1 MEYKVGYRV
10 QNVVSTPK
18 LSNVRLDGEIGA
30 RFDRFCHE
38 RISGQFAMN
47 EILREAEECFRDKYD
62 DEFCAGKWRGEF
74 WGKQILSAVRVCR
87 MKNDPA
93 LKEDIRAS
101 AYRILSCQQP
111 DGYLGAY
118 RNGDSVFPADIHQA
132 MIELG
137 WECDY
142 NWNIWG
148 QKYTLWALIECA
160 QLLDE
165 RYILACC
172 ERMADHILSL
182 IDRLGAR
189 VKDTGVMHGMA
200 SCSIMKPLLLL
211 YRLTGRQ
218 EYLDFCLKMA
228 FEWERADGECPNLI
242 KNAMGD
248 VPPEK
253 WYTEGV
259 WYPKA
264 YEMTSCFDGLIE
276 LYRVTGEGLYLKAAE
291 AFWEMLK
298 QYESNILGS
307 VGYCE
312 RYASAASYQDSAT
325 EICDVIHWMRLSHEL
340 FLLTGEAKYM
350 EALEKAFLNAFLA
363 GIYEDGRGGAFF
375 VRAAGRHSD
384 GDPQVETKYQHCCV
398 NNAARGFVNAAESAL
413 AECADGYMINLWF
426 QTRVKFDKTSFRV
439 TAGYMDRGS
448 VSIIARDVPEGKKL
462 YLRIPEWSS
471 ETVVARGGEE
481 TVVSAPGTYYEID
494 LPAGDSLTQIRFD
507 MTPEVIDLTGICCGN
522 LPGDD
527 YHAQR
532 WVDSNQGL
540 CDKALLLTHP
550 MSVIRRGPVML
561 ARSKKLGCSEEE
573 MFPGETVNGKNAAC
587 AAQMI
592 LHSRMLTAC
601 RVKLTTA
608 DGEKEYLMCDVAS
621 AANRALEDPKYFS
634 MYV

>member
-1 MEYKVGYRV
+1 MEYKIDYRV
-10 QNVVSTPK
+10 QNVVSTPN
-18 LSNVRLDGEIGA
+18 LSNIRLDGEIGA

-111 DGYLGAY
+111 DGYLGTY
-118 RNGDSVFPADIHQA
+118 KNGDSVFPADTRQA

-137 WECDY
+137 WECNY
-142 NWNIWG
+142 NWNVWG
-148 QKYTLWALIECA
+148 QKYTLWALLECA

-172 ERMADHILSL
+172 ERMADHLLGL

-200 SCSIMKPLLLL
+200 SCSILKPMLLL

-228 FEWERADGECPNLI
+228 WEWERADNECPNLI
-242 KNAMGD
+242 KSAMGD
-248 VPPEK
+248 VPPEN
-253 WYTEGV
+253 WYDGE

-276 LYRVTGEGLYLKAAE
+276 LYRVTGEGLYLRAAG

-298 QYESNILGS
+298 KYESNILGS

-340 FLLTGEAKYM
+340 FLLTGEARYM

-363 GIYEDGRGGAFF
+363 GVYEDGRGGAFF

-398 NNAARGFVNAAESAL
+398 NNAARGFVNAAESAVT
-413 AECADGYMINLWF
+413 ECEDGYMINLWF
-426 QTRVKFDKTSFRV
+426 QTRVKFNKTSFRV
-439 TAGYMDRGS
+439 TAGYMDRGGA
-448 VSIIARDVPEGKKL
+448 SIIAREVPAGKRL
-462 YLRIPEWSS
+462 YLRIPEWSR
-471 ETVVARGGEE
+471 ETVIARNGEE
-481 TVVSAPGTYYEID
+481 TVVTAPGTYCCID
-494 LPAGDSLTQIRFD
+494 LPEGDSLTQLRFD
-507 MTPEVIDLTGICCGN
+507 MTPEVIDLTGVCCGN
-522 LPGDD
+522 LPKND

-532 WVDSNQGL
+532 WADANNGL
-540 CDKALLLTHP
+540 CDSGLLTTRP
-550 MSVIRRGPVML
+550 MSIIRRGPVML
-561 ARSKKLGCSEEE
+561 ARSKKLGCTESE
-573 MFPGETVNGKNAAC
+573 MFSGDTVHGKNAAC

-601 RVKLTTA
+601 RVTLKTE

-621 AANRALEDPKYFS
+621 AANRALEDPKYFT

>member
-10 QNVVSTPK
+10 QNVVSTPN
-18 LSNVRLDGEIGA
+18 LSNIRLDGEIGA

-47 EILREAEECFRDKYD
+47 EVLREAEECFRDQYD

-101 AYRILSCQQP
+101 AYRILSCQKP
-111 DGYLGAY
+111 DGYLGTY
-118 RNGDSVFPADIHQA
+118 KNGDSVFPADVSQA
-132 MIELG
+132 IIELG

-142 NWNIWG
+142 NWNVWG
-148 QKYTLWALIECA
+148 QKYTLWALLECA
-160 QLLDE
+160 LLLDE

-172 ERMADHILSL
+172 ERMADHLIHL
-182 IDRLGAR
+182 IDWLGVR
-189 VKDTGVMHGMA
+189 VKDTGVMHGMP
-200 SCSIMKPLLLL
+200 SCSILKPMLLL

-218 EYLDFCLKMA
+218 EYLDFSLKIA
-228 FEWERADGECPNLI
+228 FEWERGDGEWPNLI

-276 LYRVTGEGLYLKAAE
+276 LYRVTGEKTYLKAAVS
-291 AFWEMLK
+291 FWEMLK
-298 QYESNILGS
+298 KHESNILGS

-312 RYASAASYQDSAT
+312 RYASAASYADAAT
-325 EICDVIHWMRLSHEL
+325 EICDVIHWMRLSYEL
-340 FLLTGEAKYM
+340 FMLTGEARYM

-363 GIYEDGRGGAFF
+363 GIYEDGRNGAFF
-375 VRAAGRHSD
+375 VRAQGRHWD
-384 GDPQVETKYQHCCV
+384 AEPQVETKYQNCCV
-398 NNAARGFVNAAESAL
+398 NNAARGFVNAAEA
-413 AECADGYMINLWF
+413 AMTECADGYMLNLYF

-439 TAGYMDRGS
+439 TAGYTDRGGVS
-448 VSIIARDVPEGKKL
+448 VIAREVPEGKTL
-462 YLRIPEWSS
+462 YLRIPEWSR
-471 ETVVARGGEE
+471 ETVLMQGGAE
-481 TVVSAPGTYYEID
+481 TVISAAGEYFPID
-494 LPAGDSLTQIRFD
+494 LPAGDSLIQLKFD
-507 MTPEVIDLTGICCGN
+507 MTPEVIDLKGLCCGN
-522 LPGDD
+522 LPAND

-532 WVDSNQGL
+532 WADANGGL
-540 CDKALLLTHP
+540 CGRSLLLKKP
-550 MSVIRRGPVML
+550 MSVVRRGPVML
-561 ARSKKLGCSEEE
+561 ARSKKLGCTEEE
-573 MFPGETVNGKNAAC
+573 MFSGETVHGQRAAC
-587 AAQMI
+587 TAQMI
-592 LHSRMLTAC
+592 RHDRMLTAC
-601 RVKLTTA
+601 RVTLKTDA
-608 DGEKEYLMCDVAS
+608 GEREYLMCDYAS
-621 AANRALEDPKYFS
+621 AANRALEDIHYFT

>member
-1 MEYKVGYRV
+1 MEFKIGYRV
-10 QNVVSTPK
+10 QNVVKTPP
-18 LSNVRLDGEIGA
+18 LPDVRLDGEIGA

-38 RISGQFAMN
+38 RISGQFAIN
-47 EILREAEECFRDKYD
+47 EILRETEECFRDKFD

-101 AYRILSCQQP
+101 AYRILSCQQA
-111 DGYLGAY
+111 DGYLGTY
-118 RNGDSVFPADIHQA
+118 KNGDSVFPADINQA
-132 MIELG
+132 IIELG
-137 WECDY
+137 WECNY

-148 QKYTLWALIECA
+148 QKYTLWALLECA
-160 QLLDE
+160 LLLDE

-182 IDRLGAR
+182 MDRLGAR

-200 SCSIMKPLLLL
+200 SCSILKPMLLL

-218 EYLDFCLKMA
+218 EYLDFCLKIA
-228 FEWERADGECPNLI
+228 FEWERGDGECPNLI
-242 KNAMGD
+242 TNALGG

-253 WYTEGV
+253 WYDGE

-276 LYRVTGEGLYLKAAE
+276 LYRVTGEGLYLKAAK

-298 QYESNILGS
+298 KHESNILGS

-325 EICDVIHWMRLSHEL
+325 EICDVLHWMRLSHEL
-340 FLLTGEAKYM
+340 FMLTGEAKYM
-350 EALEKAFLNAFLA
+350 EAFEKAFLNAFLA

-398 NNAARGFVNAAESAL
+398 NNAARGFTNAAESAMT
-413 AECADGYMINLWF
+413 ECADGYMVNLWM
-426 QTRVKFDKTSFRV
+426 QSRVRFGKTNFRI
-439 TAGYMDRGS
+439 TAGYIDRGS
-448 VSIIARDVPEGKKL
+448 VSIIAREMEAGKKL
-462 YLRIPEWSS
+462 YLRIPEWSK
-471 ETVVARGGEE
+471 ETVLVRNGEE
-481 TVVSAPGTYYEID
+481 TILRAAGTYYAID

-507 MTPEVIDLTGICCGN
+507 MTPEVIDLTGVCCGN
-522 LPGDD
+522 LPADD

-532 WVDSNQGL
+532 WVDTNQGP
-540 CDKALLLTHP
+540 CGKTLLLTHP
-550 MSVIRRGPVML
+550 MSVVRRGPVML

-573 MFPGETVNGKNAAC
+573 MFSGETVHGKQAAC

-592 LHSRMLTAC
+592 LHGRLQTAC
-601 RVKLTTA
+601 RVTLTTA

-621 AANRALEDPKYFS
+621 AANKSLEDAKYFT